1 MKKIVKLF
9 AVSLVVIITAA
20 IGINIVGNKIEEA
33 YNKGFNDAINN
44 AVVSVVQVAS
54 NVYEVRIELQG
65 ELYVHTVDSIE
76 QEVNNNAY

>member
-20 IGINIVGNKIEEA
+20 IGINIIGNKIEKA

-54 NVYEVRIELQG
+54 DVYEVRLEIQG
-65 ELYVHTVDSIE
+65 ELYIHTVDSIE

>member
-9 AVSLVVIITAA
+9 AVSLVVIIAAA